1 MPVLTRN
8 MRKDAGLPALPARF
22 PSDVPKIASRA
33 AQPGVR
39 APRVAPRSTL
49 RIPSPVVFSPPA
61 RHEPLSPLTS
71 LTLTHSTSS
80 RHSSHSHRSSTSSGY
95 SSSAYLDDDDGTE
108 TETETL
114 YGMHPGVQ
122 KLQRMP
128 NPAKWN
134 LYEERDSMRMCPI
147 HVPIPVSSVPSS
159 APISSWSPMS
169 SRSPTTTPRSP
180 PSISSRH
187 RVSRS
192 GRLAREDSLDS
203 EWSML
208 SGSEQEQDGGSGSR
222 SRGSSSEATM
232 RATPSGSSGGR
243 RSEERAGRRVSTRR

>member
-33 AQPGVR
+33 AQPGGR
-39 APRVAPRSTL
+39 APRVVPRSTL

-61 RHEPLSPLTS
+61 HHEPLSPLT
-71 LTLTHSTSS
+71 HSNSS

-95 SSSAYLDDDDGTE
+95 SSNAYLDDDDGTE

-147 HVPIPVSSVPSS
+147 PVLVTVSSTPSS
-159 APISSWSPMS
+159 APLSSWSPTS
-169 SRSPTTTPRSP
+169 SRSPTTAPRSP
-180 PSISSRH
+180 PPVSPRH
-187 RVSRS
+187 GHRASRS
-192 GRLAREDSLDS
+192 GKLAREDSLDS
-203 EWSML
+203 EWSTL
-208 SGSEQEQDGGSGSR
+208 SRNEQEEHGGSGSR
-222 SRGSSSEATM
+222 SRASSSEATM
-232 RATPSGSSGGR
+232 RATPSGSSSDGR
-243 RSEERAGRRVSTRR
+243 RGEGERAARRVSSWR